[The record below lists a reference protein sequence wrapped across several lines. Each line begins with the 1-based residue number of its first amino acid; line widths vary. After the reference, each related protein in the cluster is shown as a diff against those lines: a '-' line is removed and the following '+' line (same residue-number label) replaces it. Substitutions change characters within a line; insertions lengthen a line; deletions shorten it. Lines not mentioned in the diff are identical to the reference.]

1 MLKNN
6 QITNPNIL

>member
-6 QITNPNIL
+6 QMQW